1 MAVTATTTGE
11 RRIVSVLVADVAGS
25 TTIGERLGPERS
37 KFLFDEVIRLMT
49 EQVQRYDGTVAQ
61 LTGDG
66 LIALFGAPVAHEDD
80 SERAVRAGLAIQRAL
95 AQYAQEV
102 EAAYGVKLT
111 ARVGVNT
118 GEVVYTPEV
127 HDGEV
132 RYNALGD
139 AVNVAARLQQLADDG
154 GVVVGPATH
163 RQVESCFLL
172 EALGERELKG
182 KEAPVASFRVT
193 GLREEESALPDTPL
207 IGREFELTVL
217 ERTMDALVEGR
228 GAVVSVMGEP
238 GIGKT
243 RLVLEV
249 RSRYRDRV
257 RFIEGRAASYGQN
270 FPYWPI
276 RDLLREWLGV
286 GATTPEARVRLE
298 LKAELSQLFGAED
311 ADEAYPFFASLLGV
325 TLEPDA
331 AQRLRELNRES
342 IQNRAFELFFEWAC
356 KLSEDMPLCLVFED
370 LHSADESTLELLES
384 LLGVTEEAAVALFF
398 LYRSE
403 REHASWR
410 LGERARQRYPHR
422 YKEIELRPL
431 PNDAARQLIGNAA
444 DGEVPD
450 SVAELL
456 AERSGGNPFFLEE
469 AFRDLVERGVLERRN
484 GDWTLAV
491 GVDELAVPALVQ
503 GALQARLDRLDPKT
517 REVVNVAAVVGR
529 TFGLPLLE
537 RLVPHDEL
545 AHALTELQ
553 RLDLIVEV
561 RRRPHPEYRFRHGL
575 VQEVAY
581 GSLVQSKR
589 KKLHHKVGDALEE
602 LYKESPE
609 QAYGLLAR
617 NFEIADVPEKAVE
630 YLLKAGDA
638 ARAIYADQEALEYYR
653 KAREFLARTGD
664 ERRARDTLFK
674 MALTYHVAFD
684 FENAENLYDEAFCC
698 RVEEDARLEPTER
711 VETAE
716 PRFGDLAPG
725 DVYSLESLYFSEH
738 LYRGLLVVDAD
749 LNVVPAMAD
758 NMRVSSDGRE
768 YLFRI
773 REGARWSDGEHLKA
787 DDFTFAW
794 QSMAEQQT
802 ITSFMLEDIEEANAL
817 DERTLEVRLREP
829 RSYFPYLLS
838 AAWSFPWPQHK
849 CKELGDDWRKP
860 ENLVG
865 NGPFVLAE
873 HSDEHALMVAN
884 PHWNGPRGNVK
895 EIYVSFSAEQG
906 ETAAKEWMEGRYDL
920 LQTSLT
926 TPAESPD
933 TFAQIVPELHTAF
946 IGFRSDRP
954 PFSNK
959 LVRKAFSHA
968 VDRDELKRGSTRL
981 SLAATKGGAIPPA
994 MPGHS
999 HKVGPDFDLE
1009 LARQCLADA
1018 GYPDGKGL
1026 PKLTILLAPRWRT
1039 EAERLVQQWAELG
1052 ATVDISETPKV
1063 TASGMRDE
1071 QLWISGWWADYPDPD
1086 GFFRGLLRVGWPFYQ
1101 DEDIAELLDEARSLR
1116 NQDERMR
1123 VYHEI
1128 DHLWVAE
1135 HASILPIS
1143 YGRDMLLRRP
1153 WVEGVRANPL
1163 HRPHLD
1169 GIVVNRSRSGS
1180 ESK

>member
-1 MAVTATTTGE
+1 
-11 RRIVSVLVADVAGS
+11 
-25 TTIGERLGPERS
+25 
-37 KFLFDEVIRLMT
+37 
-49 EQVQRYDGTVAQ
+49 
-61 LTGDG
+61 
-66 LIALFGAPVAHEDD
+66 
-80 SERAVRAGLAIQRAL
+80 
-95 AQYAQEV
+95 
-102 EAAYGVKLT
+102 
-111 ARVGVNT
+111 
-118 GEVVYTPEV
+118 
-127 HDGEV
+127 
-132 RYNALGD
+132 
-139 AVNVAARLQQLADDG
+139 
-154 GVVVGPATH
+154 
-163 RQVESCFLL
+163 
-172 EALGERELKG
+172 
-182 KEAPVASFRVT
+182 
-193 GLREEESALPDTPL
+193 
-207 IGREFELTVL
+207 
-217 ERTMDALVEGR
+217 
-228 GAVVSVMGEP
+228 
-238 GIGKT
+238 
-243 RLVLEV
+243 
-249 RSRYRDRV
+249 
-257 RFIEGRAASYGQN
+257 
-270 FPYWPI
+270 
-276 RDLLREWLGV
+276 
-286 GATTPEARVRLE
+286 
-298 LKAELSQLFGAED
+298 
-311 ADEAYPFFASLLGV
+311 
-325 TLEPDA
+325 
-331 AQRLRELNRES
+331 
-342 IQNRAFELFFEWAC
+342 
-356 KLSEDMPLCLVFED
+356 
-370 LHSADESTLELLES
+370 
-384 LLGVTEEAAVALFF
+384 
-398 LYRSE
+398 
-403 REHASWR
+403 
-410 LGERARQRYPHR
+410 
-422 YKEIELRPL
+422 
-431 PNDAARQLIGNAA
+431 
-444 DGEVPD
+444 
-450 SVAELL
+450 
-456 AERSGGNPFFLEE
+456 
-469 AFRDLVERGVLERRN
+469 
-484 GDWTLAV
+484 
-491 GVDELAVPALVQ
+491 
-503 GALQARLDRLDPKT
+503 
-517 REVVNVAAVVGR
+517 
-529 TFGLPLLE
+529 
-537 RLVPHDEL
+537 
-545 AHALTELQ
+545 
-553 RLDLIVEV
+553 
-561 RRRPHPEYRFRHGL
+561 
-575 VQEVAY
+575 
-581 GSLVQSKR
+581 
-589 KKLHHKVGDALEE
+589 
-602 LYKESPE
+602 
-609 QAYGLLAR
+609 
-617 NFEIADVPEKAVE
+617 
-630 YLLKAGDA
+630 
-638 ARAIYADQEALEYYR
+638 
-653 KAREFLARTGD
+653 
-664 ERRARDTLFK
+664 
-674 MALTYHVAFD
+674 
-684 FENAENLYDEAFCC
+684 
-698 RVEEDARLEPTER
+698 
-711 VETAE
+711 
-716 PRFGDLAPG
+716 
-725 DVYSLESLYFSEH
+725 
-738 LYRGLLVVDAD
+738 
-749 LNVVPAMAD
+749 MAD

-906 ETAAKEWMEGRYDL
+906 ETAAKEWMEGRYDV